1 MFNQIIEGIG
11 LGLIMA
17 LMIGPVFFMLIN
29 ISIKNGFRS
38 AVYFAFG
45 VMLSDAFFITI
56 IEFSKSLVGVI
67 NENRYWVALVGGV
80 VLIAFGLSSI
90 IKKVKDPKDIKIESN
105 IGKLDLFLEAIKGFV
120 MNSLNPFVLL
130 FWLSISTTLVV
141 SQPSNLRDTVIFFSS
156 TLATIFIT
164 DLLKGAMAI
173 SLKKVMTVRFI
184 SILNKVSGAGLIL
197 FGFRLFYL
205 ISSNKI

>member
-45 VMLSDAFFITI
+45 VVLSDAFFITI
-56 IEFSKSLVGVI
+56 IEFSKSLVGFI
-67 NENRYWVALVGGV
+67 NENRYWVALFGGV

-90 IKKVKDPKDIKIESN
+90 IKKVKDPKDIKIESD
-105 IGKLDLFLEAIKGFV
+105 IGKLDLLLEAIKGFV

-130 FWLSISTTLVV
+130 FWLSVSTTLVV
-141 SQPSNLRDTVIFFSS
+141 SQTNNLRDTVIFFSS

-205 ISSNKI
+205 LLSNKI

>member
-17 LMIGPVFFMLIN
+17 LMNGPVFFMLIN

-56 IEFSKSLVGVI
+56 IEYSKSLVGFI
-67 NENRYWVALVGGV
+67 NENRFWVALVGGI

-90 IKKVKDPKDIKIESN
+90 IKKVKDPKDIKIESD
-105 IGKLDLFLEAIKGFV
+105 IGKLDLFLEAFKGFA

-130 FWLSISTTLVV
+130 FWLSVSTTLVV
-141 SQPSNLRDTVIFFSS
+141 SQTSNLRDIVVFFSS

-184 SILNKVSGAGLIL
+184 SILNKVSGVGLIL

-205 ISSNKI
+205 LLSNKI

>member
-90 IKKVKDPKDIKIESN
+90 IKKVKDPKDIKIESD

-205 ISSNKI
+205 ILSNKI

>member
-56 IEFSKSLVGVI
+56 IEFSKSLVGFI
-67 NENRYWVALVGGV
+67 NENRYLVALVGGV

-90 IKKVKDPKDIKIESN
+90 IKKVKDPKDIKIESD

-141 SQPSNLRDTVIFFSS
+141 SQTSNLRDTVIFFSS

>member
-90 IKKVKDPKDIKIESN
+90 IKKVKDPKDIKIESD

-141 SQPSNLRDTVIFFSS
+141 SQPSNLRDTGIFFSS

>member
-56 IEFSKSLVGVI
+56 IEFSKSLVGFI
-67 NENRYWVALVGGV
+67 NENRYLVALVGGV

-90 IKKVKDPKDIKIESN
+90 IKKVKDPKDIKIESD

-141 SQPSNLRDTVIFFSS
+141 SQTSNLRDTIIFFSS

>member
-90 IKKVKDPKDIKIESN
+90 IKKVKDPKDIKIESD